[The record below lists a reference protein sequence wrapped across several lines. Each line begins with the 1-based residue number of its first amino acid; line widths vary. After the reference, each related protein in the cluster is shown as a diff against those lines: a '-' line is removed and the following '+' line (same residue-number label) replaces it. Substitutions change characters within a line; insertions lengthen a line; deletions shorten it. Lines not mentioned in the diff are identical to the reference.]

1 MTTKIY
7 IPRDSSAIGMGAD
20 SVAKQ
25 VLSVSDSLNKDVEV
39 VRNGSRGLV
48 WMEPLLEVET
58 ESGRKGFA
66 NVAVDDVEGL
76 VKSDFTEAGSRD
88 KSVGLV
94 EEVLT
99 LKTKSVCASLETE
112 LQIQPPLKT
121 ILSTAVLEV
130 SILRLIWT
138 ANLLSILLLIQG
150 CVGVEGQLSRRG
162 SSGIQS

>member
-58 ESGRKGFA
+58 ASGRKGFA

-94 EEVLT
+94 EAVPY
-99 LKTKSVCASLETE
+99 LKNKERLCFARNVITT
-112 LQIQPPLKT
+112 PT
-121 ILSTAVLEV
+121 
-130 SILRLIWT
+130 SIEDYI
-138 ANLLSILLLIQG
+138 
-150 CVGVEGQLSRRG
+150 
-162 SSGIQS
+162 